1 MRIEDVHGNLLG
13 GAEVGAV
20 IKDKVQVG
28 FQGLSV

>member
-1 MRIEDVHGNLLG
+1 MRVQDVHGNLPG
-13 GAEVGAV
+13 GVEVGAV

>member
-1 MRIEDVHGNLLG
+1 MRIQEFHDGLPG
-13 GAEVGAV
+13 GPKVGAV